1 MANET
6 HNITRTERTSTSL
19 FYQKIL
25 VLQKHVIDIKEMS
38 DGDIM
43 VCITPTSDP
52 AANSS
57 FIMHKANDNIIRVS
71 TTRCLKTDATDVA
84 KVDVV

>member
-1 MANET
+1 MIPT
-6 HNITRTERTSTSL
+6 TRTIPVGKLCYEKMITL
-19 FYQKIL
+19 KQ
-25 VLQKHVIDIKEMS
+25 HVVDIKEMR

-71 TTRCLKTDATDVA
+71 TTRNLQTDAKDVA
-84 KVDVV
+84 KLDVV